1 VSLLVFKI
9 REIVGLNRLKSQ
21 TISNHDL
28 TSISKRSSTVSSSQ
42 KNLNLTAAQRLDN
55 LIQGAPNDLTFEGKD
70 NKGLRFYER
79 NSCEIKNLSGS
90 HRYGSDW

>member
-1 VSLLVFKI
+1 
-9 REIVGLNRLKSQ
+9 LKSQ

-70 NKGLRFYER
+70 NK
-79 NSCEIKNLSGS
+79 NLWL
-90 HRYGSDW
+90 YN